1 MLRVLTCI
9 KAYKNLCDNN
19 RVSHEKKQKQ
29 KGFRIFQNTT
39 RNFVFCNLSY
49 ATKKCRMQLH
59 MLHATPK

>member
-1 MLRVLTCI
+1 MNCCLFQLKWQSVTCRGSGI
-9 KAYKNLCDNN
+9 
-19 RVSHEKKQKQ
+19 SPIHEWWA
-29 KGFRIFQNTT
+29 IITT

>member
-1 MLRVLTCI
+1 MKLKFIIYL
-9 KAYKNLCDNN
+9 YK
-19 RVSHEKKQKQ
+19 KKIQQ
-29 KGFRIFQNTT
+29 QDINTI